1 VSILEFFGFDR
12 KKAASAARGAET
24 ETVREIAEALDR
36 LEPERARFLAAFAYL
51 LGRVAHADLE
61 ISAEESRSM
70 RDHVRDEGGLSG
82 DQAALV
88 VEIAKSRNLLFGG
101 TENFLVSRE
110 FERMADRGQKMGLL
124 RCLFAV
130 SAADESISVAED
142 NEIRRIANELKLE
155 HRDFIAA
162 RTAWRQ
168 HLAVLRRGGETG

>member
-1 VSILEFFGFDR
+1 MSILEFFGFDR
-12 KKAASAARGAET
+12 KKAAAAGGAET

-51 LGRVAHADLE
+51 LGRVAHADLD
-61 ISAEESRSM
+61 ISPEESRAM
-70 RDHVRDEGGLSG
+70 VEIVREEGGLSEK
-82 DQAALV
+82 QAALV
-88 VEIAKSRNLLFGG
+88 VEIAKSRNLLFGA

-130 SAADESISVAED
+130 SAADESVSVAED
-142 NEIRRIANELKLE
+142 NEIRRVANELRLE

-168 HLAVLRRGGETG
+168 HLAVLRREREG

>member
-1 VSILEFFGFDR
+1 MSILEFFGFDR
-12 KKAASAARGAET
+12 KKAAAGGGEAET

-36 LEPERARFLAAFAYL
+36 LDPERARFLAAFAYL

-61 ISAEESRSM
+61 ISPAESRSM
-70 RDHVRDEGGLSG
+70 VEIVRDEGGL
-82 DQAALV
+82 DEEHAALV
-88 VEIAKSRNLLFGG
+88 VEIAKSRNVLFGA

-110 FERMADRGQKMGLL
+110 FERMADRGQKMSLL

-142 NEIRRIANELKLE
+142 NEIRRVVNELRLE

-168 HLAVLRRGGETG
+168 HLAVLRGGRKG

>member
-12 KKAASAARGAET
+12 RKAAAAAGGAET

-36 LEPERARFLAAFAYL
+36 LEPDRARFLAAFAYL

-61 ISAEESRSM
+61 ISPEESRSM
-70 RDHVRDEGGLSG
+70 VEIVRDEGGLDEG
-82 DQAALV
+82 QAALV
-88 VEIAKSRNLLFGG
+88 VEIAKSRNLLFGA

-142 NEIRRIANELKLE
+142 NEVRRVASELRLE

-168 HLAVLRRGGETG
+168 HLAVLREGKKD

>member
-1 VSILEFFGFDR
+1 
-12 KKAASAARGAET
+12 
-24 ETVREIAEALDR
+24 
-36 LEPERARFLAAFAYL
+36 
-51 LGRVAHADLE
+51 
-61 ISAEESRSM
+61 
-70 RDHVRDEGGLSG
+70 VRDEGGLSE
-82 DQAALV
+82 DQASLV

-168 HLAVLRRGGETG
+168 HLAVLRRGSEKG